1 MVFSVVQ
8 TMLNTSKQ
16 EYIRLLG
23 DSFAE
28 SEVSL
33 RETFMVG
40 LPARRKRD
48 FQGVDVP
55 IAARCLPTM
64 EVNAS

>member
-28 SEVSL
+28 LEVSL

-48 FQGVDVP
+48 FWGVDVP
-55 IAARCLPTM
+55 ITARCLPTM
-64 EVNAS
+64 EVNPS